1 MVAVLAGAAGVVI
14 WLTVWQLAT
23 TVGPLA
29 GVMGIPTM
37 SASVS
42 EAVGMAVDP
51 AFWSAIWE
59 TVVMAFVGLAI
70 ATVVGLILG
79 LVTGFSVGANRAVD
93 PTIQFLRP
101 LPAIVILPLALM
113 VFGPTRELGIFL
125 AAFGAVWPILVQTQ
139 IGVRD
144 VDPVALDSARSLALS
159 WSRTQRSVVLPSA
172 APFILTGVRI
182 AASGALLLAIGAGLL
197 GGAPGLGRVILIA
210 QQAGL
215 SDKAF
220 GLILWGGALGLTL
233 ALLLTFAERAL
244 VRGRRPMEFIQ

>member
-1 MVAVLAGAAGVVI
+1 MAGD
-14 WLTVWQLAT
+14 
-23 TVGPLA
+23 
-29 GVMGIPTM
+29 
-37 SASVS
+37 
-42 EAVGMAVDP
+42 ED
-51 AFWSAIWE
+51 FWIAIWE
-59 TVVMAFVGLAI
+59 TVVMAFLGLVIALVVGLA
-70 ATVVGLILG
+70 LG
-79 LVTGFSVGANRAVD
+79 LVTGVSAIAHRAAD

-144 VDPVALDSARSLALS
+144 VDPVALDSARSMALS
-159 WSRTQRSVVLPSA
+159 WARTQRSVVLPSA
-172 APFILTGVRI
+172 TPFILTGVRI

-215 SDKAF
+215 TDRAF
-220 GLILWGGALGLTL
+220 GLILWGGLLGLVL
-233 ALLLTFAERAL
+233 ALLLTYSERLL
-244 VRGRRPMEFIQ
+244 VRGRRPMEEAR